1 VQVNRRRK
9 PRRPSEKTYSISWQD
24 VGGLTHSAKVEA
36 TDGSDSGVGI
46 RSAVDLPKGTV
57 VYIQDQE
64 GTPVGYAE
72 VHHSTQRGGEYFVG
86 LKLDEATPKTPT
98 NSVADYT
105 TDYYEFLEISPRAQ
119 AETLQR
125 VYRFLAARY
134 HPDNQDT
141 GDPEKFLLLN
151 RAYAVLSDPAGR
163 AKYDATRE
171 TNRPKPRPVFESI
184 DFLDG
189 VEGEVN
195 RRVAVLSLLYR
206 QCRANIHNPRISLLE
221 LEAQMGFPREYL
233 DFTMWYLRS
242 MKYIK
247 QEDNAEFALTSLG
260 VDYVESNYS
269 KVPLFDRLLNPGS
282 RSSCTSNGKADSL
295 DKADSVDKA
304 DPVEAN
310 L

>member
-1 VQVNRRRK
+1 MMPRVKRTARK
-9 PRRPSEKTYSISWQD
+9 
-24 VGGLTHSAKVEA
+24 LA
-36 TDGSDSGVGI
+36 
-46 RSAVDLPKGTV
+46 
-57 VYIQDQE
+57 
-64 GTPVGYAE
+64 
-72 VHHSTQRGGEYFVG
+72 
-86 LKLDEATPKTPT
+86 
-98 NSVADYT
+98 
-105 TDYYEFLEISPRAQ
+105 RA
-119 AETLQR
+119 
-125 VYRFLAARY
+125 
-134 HPDNQDT
+134 
-141 GDPEKFLLLN
+141 
-151 RAYAVLSDPAGR
+151 
-163 AKYDATRE
+163 
-171 TNRPKPRPVFESI
+171 FESI

-242 MKYIK
+242 KKYIK

-282 RSSCTSNGKADSL
+282 RTPCASNGK
-295 DKADSVDKA
+295 V
-304 DPVEAN
+304 DPVEAG